1 MLVVPARYSACG
13 GVEDVVRMTM
23 LSMSAAPGMLR
34 GLVVDDDGYDG
45 YDYDDGYNDDIM
57 VV

>member
-1 MLVVPARYSACG
+1 MIVVPARYSACG

-34 GLVVDDDGYDG
+34 MLVVDGVDGDGYDG
-45 YDYDDGYNDDIM
+45 YDL
-57 VV
+57 